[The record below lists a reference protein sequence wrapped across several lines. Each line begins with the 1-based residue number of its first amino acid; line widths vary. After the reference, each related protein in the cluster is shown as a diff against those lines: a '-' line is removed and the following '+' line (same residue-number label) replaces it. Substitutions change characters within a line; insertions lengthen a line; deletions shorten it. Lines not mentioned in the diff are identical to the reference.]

1 MRLLGQLLLRGIKV
15 VQVVAWHHVQRFQQ
29 RRLHFRHGLRAH
41 MRNVLRHDAR
51 PQFFAVQLKAAMPAE
66 VVEAKRVQLAAFW
79 RQRLPQAFFE
89 PGHCVHLHMKGRVAH
104 PHRRYLRHMAR
115 QRLCNKAGRV
125 GEVGQQRAGR
135 QFAHVARHLQDY
147 RNGAQRLCHAANAS
161 GFLAHET
168 VAQAQVLVCLARVH
182 AAHAQL
188 CGYIRRT
195 AHGGALVRAE
205 HHLERA
211 ALGLQHAL
219 GKAAHH
225 REAFGINVH

>member
-1 MRLLGQLLLRGIKV
+1 M
-15 VQVVAWHHVQRFQQ
+15 
-29 RRLHFRHGLRAH
+29 LHTPTAVTSGTWRANASVTRPDGL
-41 MRNVLRHDAR
+41 VKL
-51 PQFFAVQLKAAMPAE
+51 
-66 VVEAKRVQLAAFW
+66 
-79 RQRLPQAFFE
+79 
-89 PGHCVHLHMKGRVAH
+89 
-104 PHRRYLRHMAR
+104 
-115 QRLCNKAGRV
+115 
-125 GEVGQQRAGR
+125 
-135 QFAHVARHLQDY
+135 HVARHLQDY
-147 RNGAQRLCHAANAS
+147 RNGAQRLCHAANAG

-188 CGYIRRT
+188 CGYIGRT

-225 REAFGINVH
+225 RQAFGVDVH